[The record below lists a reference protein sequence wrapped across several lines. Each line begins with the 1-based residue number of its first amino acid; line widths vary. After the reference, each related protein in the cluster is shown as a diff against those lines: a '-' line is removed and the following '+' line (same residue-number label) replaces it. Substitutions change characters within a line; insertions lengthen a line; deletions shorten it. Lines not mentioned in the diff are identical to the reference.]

1 MIAMSQDTDL
11 VKQKVDLVDFLKSYL
26 SLVPAGKNFKALCPF
41 HQEKTPSFFV
51 SPEKKMWHCFGC
63 GLGGDVIKFAMLY
76 EHIEFPEALKFL
88 AEKAGLE
95 IRTLNPAEQREFGVL
110 YDLNDTAKKFYRSY
124 LLKNEKALSYL
135 RGRGLKDETM
145 EEFSLG
151 YAPGGEELTRFL
163 IKGGFNVNDVV
174 RAGLTQKN
182 VRGLFWD
189 KFQKRIMFPIENQVG
204 KTVAFTGRILPDG
217 SGADQKDIPKYLNS
231 DASIIFNKSKT
242 LYGFDKSKGE
252 IAETKTV
259 IIVEGQMD
267 LLMLWQSG
275 FKNVVAVSG
284 TGLTKEHLERLRRF
298 TDTVMVSFD
307 KDAAGI
313 KALERSLEHFHNFDF
328 HVKVIDLGNFK
339 DPADACQKDPELMRQ
354 AVDAAKPA
362 LLYLMDIYFS
372 DASYRDGDIPVKK
385 RVLRHILSQIGAVQ
399 SAVEK
404 GMWISACSR
413 LSGVPENDLREEL
426 NNLNEEEARNVT
438 AEFMNAIE
446 QLNKQE
452 GIAKKL
458 VTIALTKTEF
468 LDKLKG
474 EITFIPDSLKK
485 IVESGAHA
493 DDTALLELEA
503 SYIADAMDEKTI
515 RKEFNDLLTKLK
527 VLAIKET
534 KSSLKKALQEA
545 ERKGDESD
553 IAKIL
558 EQFSEESKKLNDLKK

>member
-1 MIAMSQDTDL
+1 MMGMSQDTDL
-11 VKQKVDLVDFLKSYL
+11 IKQKVDLVDFLKSYL
-26 SLVPAGKNFKALCPF
+26 TLTPAGKNFKALCPF

-88 AEKAGLE
+88 AEKAGIE
-95 IRTLNPAEQREFGVL
+95 IRTMNPAEQREFGVL
-110 YDLNDTAKKFYRSY
+110 YDLNDAAKKFYRSQ
-124 LLKNEKALSYL
+124 LLKNEKALAYL
-135 RGRGLKDETM
+135 RGRGLKNETM

-163 IKGGFNVNDVV
+163 IKSGFNVNDVA

-189 KFQKRIMFPIENQVG
+189 KFQKRIVFPIENQVG
-204 KTVAFTGRILPDG
+204 KTVAFTGRIMPDE
-217 SGADQKDIPKYLNS
+217 SGADQKDMPKYLNS
-231 DASIIFNKSKT
+231 PETIIFNKSKV

-252 IAETKTV
+252 ISETKTM

-275 FKNVVAVSG
+275 FRNVVAVSG

-313 KALERSLEHFHNFDF
+313 KALERSLENFHNFDF
-328 HVKVIDLGNFK
+328 HVKVIDLGTFK
-339 DPADACQKDPELMRQ
+339 DPADVCQKDPDLMRR
-354 AVDAAKPA
+354 AIDEAKPA
-362 LLYLMDIYFS
+362 LSYLMDIYFS
-372 DASYRDGDIPVKK
+372 GASYKDGDIPAKK
-385 RVLRHILSQIGAVQ
+385 RILRHVILQVEAVR

-404 GMWISACSR
+404 GMWLGECSR
-413 LSGVPENDLREEL
+413 LSGIPENDLRQEMGS
-426 NNLNEEEARNVT
+426 LNEEETRDVA
-438 AEFMNAIE
+438 AEFVNEID
-446 QLNKQE
+446 QLNKRE
-452 GIAKKL
+452 EIAKKL
-458 VTIALTKTEF
+458 VAIALTKAEF
-468 LDKLKG
+468 LDKLKS
-474 EITFIPDSLKK
+474 EIALLPDHLRKA
-485 IVESGAHA
+485 VEDGGRA
-493 DDTALLELEA
+493 DDAALLELEA
-503 SYIADAMDEKTI
+503 SYIASSMDEKII
-515 RKEFNDLLTKLK
+515 RKEFGDLLTKLK
-527 VLAIKET
+527 TSSIKET

-545 ERKGDESD
+545 ERKGDEKE

-558 EQFSEESKKLNDLKK
+558 GEFSDESKKLNDLKK